1 MRMQPI
7 RSDAGHDAAPERTD
21 GLMGAAPGRPEA
33 DAPEAWVDPVEAC
46 EAAHRRAGAPDP
58 GP

>member
-1 MRMQPI
+1 MRMQPT

-46 EAAHRRAGAPDP
+46 EAAHRRADV
-58 GP
+58 